1 MPYLISCFSYS
12 FFVSL
17 SFALENVFLFWHNCV
32 IILYIVEVIDELY
45 INFAL
50 SILKL
55 NLEAFLSVFWSQNW
69 ILLIVS
75 IDGCFYIYIYS
86 AFHIQWVG
94 LDMFRERRGKF
105 WIKKKK
111 NFKKKGRDDVALLP
125 IQQSYPPFVWSLF
138 SVEAMKIGLV
148 LDIQVWSF
156 SISLCSSCVLHIY
169 CLFILSSMCNICF
182 TQLILLVPNTYWVMM
197 LDLFSFIMLISEIL
211 FLYMLK

>member
-75 IDGCFYIYIYS
+75 IDCCFYIYIYILL
-86 AFHIQWVG
+86 FTYNG
-94 LDMFRERRGKF
+94 LAWTCLGKGGEYFGLKKALRKKEETTLRCYQSNNHTRLLFDPYFRWKRWK
-105 WIKKKK
+105 
-111 NFKKKGRDDVALLP
+111 
-125 IQQSYPPFVWSLF
+125 
-138 SVEAMKIGLV
+138 LV
-148 LDIQVWSF
+148 LYWIFRFDLSPFLYVLLVF
-156 SISLCSSCVLHIY
+156 SIYIVYLFYLPCVT
-169 CLFILSSMCNICF
+169 SV
-182 TQLILLVPNTYWVMM
+182 LLN
-197 LDLFSFIMLISEIL
+197 
-211 FLYMLK
+211 

>member
-111 NFKKKGRDDVALLP
+111 TLRKKEETTLRCYQSNNHTRLLFDP
-125 IQQSYPPFVWSLF
+125 YFRW
-138 SVEAMKIGLV
+138 KRWKLV
-148 LDIQVWSF
+148 LYWIFRFDLSPFLYVLLVF
-156 SISLCSSCVLHIY
+156 SIYIVYLFYLPCVT
-169 CLFILSSMCNICF
+169 SV
-182 TQLILLVPNTYWVMM
+182 LLN
-197 LDLFSFIMLISEIL
+197 
-211 FLYMLK
+211 